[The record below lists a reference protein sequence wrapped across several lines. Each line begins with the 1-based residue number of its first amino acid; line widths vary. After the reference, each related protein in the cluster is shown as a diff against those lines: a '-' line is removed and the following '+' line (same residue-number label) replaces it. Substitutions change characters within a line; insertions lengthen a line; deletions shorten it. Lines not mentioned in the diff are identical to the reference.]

1 MSHPEPALEALR
13 RDIDAVDDA
22 IHDLLIR
29 RCDVVQEI
37 ARVKGPDHRIYMRP
51 GREATI
57 LRRLIDRHH
66 GDFPAAVLVRIWRE
80 MLAAFTLLQGPFA
93 VAVHAP
99 VERRE
104 LWDIAR
110 DHYGSATP
118 MTAVSAPMQAIRA
131 VIEGTATVAV
141 VPWPNDRDAEPWW
154 PALISQDPKTPRIIA
169 RLPFASVNRGE
180 ETRALA
186 LAQVPHEST
195 GDDHTMVSIE
205 LAEPVSRSRLRDALD
220 DCSLSPV
227 AFWSCVPNVNDG
239 DQVPPHLVE
248 VADFVADDDVRLGR
262 LLEWLGDS
270 GRRAVPIGGFAMP
283 LAVGGPLREAG
294 R

>member
-1 MSHPEPALEALR
+1 MSHPDSTLETLR

-29 RCDVVQEI
+29 RSEVVQAI

-57 LRRLIDRHH
+57 LRRLVDRHH
-66 GDFPAAVLVRIWRE
+66 GDLPPAVLVRIWRE

-99 VERRE
+99 AERRE

-118 MTAVSAPMQAIRA
+118 MSAVSAPMQAIRA

-141 VPWPNDRDAEPWW
+141 VPWPNDRDAQPWW
-154 PALISQDPKTPRIIA
+154 PALISQDPKTPRVIA
-169 RLPFASVNRGE
+169 RLPFASLGRGE

-205 LAEPVSRSRLRDALD
+205 LAEPVSRSRLREALD
-220 DCSLSPV
+220 HCGLSPM
-227 AFWSCVPNVNDG
+227 AFWSCVPNANDG
-239 DQVPPHLVE
+239 DEVPPHLVE
-248 VADFVADDDVRLGR
+248 VADFVAADDPRLNR
-262 LLEWLGDS
+262 LLDWLGDS
-270 GRRAVPIGGFAMP
+270 GRRTLPIGGFAMP
-283 LAVGGPLREAG
+283 LTVSPSREAG